1 MTGYLI
7 AMVAGTTYLYKDLI
21 GWYPSLIENN
31 LLDNFSIRGSFISET
46 FRRTDF
52 RFFPLAHQDLH
63 ILSWFTVHIKI
74 WMIFAG
80 AQLFAIIILATRLIE
95 RLTGLFPKK
104 APGLLLSITLLILFH
119 PSTGNTFFSSY
130 LAKEH
135 LSFSL

>member
-52 RFFPLAHQDLH
+52 RFFLLAHQDLH
-63 ILSWFTVHIKI
+63 ILAGSQFTLK
-74 WMIFAG
+74 FG
-80 AQLFAIIILATRLIE
+80 
-95 RLTGLFPKK
+95 
-104 APGLLLSITLLILFH
+104 
-119 PSTGNTFFSSY
+119 
-130 LAKEH
+130 
-135 LSFSL
+135 